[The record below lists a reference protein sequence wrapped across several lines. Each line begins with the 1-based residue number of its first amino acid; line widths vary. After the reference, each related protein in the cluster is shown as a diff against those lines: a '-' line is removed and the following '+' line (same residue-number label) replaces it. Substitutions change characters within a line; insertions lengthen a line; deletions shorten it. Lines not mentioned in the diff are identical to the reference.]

1 MTDNALS
8 SMYSRKGLQALEQS
22 LELHR
27 GLVWADPVTNTIA
40 VKRITEVEEVESS
53 ETVQQVNT

>member
-40 VKRITEVEEVESS
+40 VKRITDVQEGDPIEQ
-53 ETVQQVNT
+53 QQVNA